1 MRRTT
6 AMICLCLSGSACAQ
20 VYKCIEQGKVT
31 YAQAPCPG
39 AQVTQLAVPPAPA
52 AAQSPRTE
60 ELQRQAELAAQL
72 ASERGKRDAQ
82 HQRET
87 LRARREAAQ
96 YRQKCEKLRLR
107 KRWAD
112 EDLAGARDSKAV
124 AALQKKAVRAAE
136 ALKAECPG

>member
-1 MRRTT
+1 MRRIT
-6 AMICLCLSGSACAQ
+6 AVICLCLSGSASAQ
-20 VYKCIEQGKVT
+20 VYKCIENGKVS

-39 AQVTQLAVPPAPA
+39 AQVTQLSVPPAPA
-52 AAQSPRTE
+52 AAQSPRNA
-60 ELQRQAELAAQL
+60 ELQRQARLADQL
-72 ASERGKRDAQ
+72 ASARQKREAQ
-82 HQRET
+82 DERET

-124 AALQKKAVRAAE
+124 APLRKKAVRAAE
-136 ALKAECPG
+136 ALKVECPG